1 MPIWEMWTVGICCLN
16 ARFNGKIRFDLRLT
30 PMLASASA
38 SSIFWTFEM
47 WAWSRRS
54 RTRFKAWLVYCLK
67 DLMWD
72 RKLSNVALTRHLFV
86 SYTSNY
92 KGTRVHL
99 LVVLAP
105 TLRLIAYSVCILVRT
120 YCILVLILVI
130 EPKTVSVVS
139 YTNHLCIYSQHISS
153 VSSSVW
159 NPRN

>member
-1 MPIWEMWTVGICCLN
+1 MHVLTAKYGLTYVWRRCSRQLQQAPYFE
-16 ARFNGKIRFDLRLT
+16 RLKCE
-30 PMLASASA
+30 LEAGVVVL
-38 SSIFWTFEM
+38 
-47 WAWSRRS
+47 
-54 RTRFKAWLVYCLK
+54 FKAWLVYCLK

-72 RKLSNVALTRHLFV
+72 SKLSNVALTRHLFV
-86 SYTSNY
+86 SYTSYY

-105 TLRLIAYSVCILVRT
+105 TLRLAYCVCILVRT

-139 YTNHLCIYSQHISS
+139 YTNYLCIYSQYISS